1 MFKKI
6 MKTFEKLFVA
16 IAFAEEGEFDTAR
29 EILREK
35 RDTYKKN
42 KARTKKQS
50 PNESLTCRGY
60 PCILR
65 N

>member
-1 MFKKI
+1 MLKKI

-35 RDTYKKN
+35 REIP
-42 KARTKKQS
+42 TKRIS
-50 PNESLTCRGY
+50 PEQ
-60 PCILR
+60 R
-65 N
+65 NRAQMRA